1 MELHSFISW
10 LLYSSLMGS
19 ILVGFILVIR
29 LIVMKRMGEKWKY
42 LLWFLLIAKLVL
54 PYAPESSF
62 SVYNLLNHFPIAS
75 SSGTYFTISPNDGI
89 NQLLKT
95 ATAVENIVGA
105 SDDYYL
111 SVNRTFTDFKDR
123 VIFVV
128 WLSGAIGF
136 SCLLVCSTRKL
147 KAVIDSSSRVNERIL
162 CQLLEECKEL
172 LHINSHL
179 ILIESSVFHSPKI
192 VWVMRPYILLPLGL
206 TASCKRE
213 DLRYI
218 LLHELAHWRRKD
230 LYVNWLI
237 ALLQIIHW
245 FNPLIWYAF
254 YRMRQDRELACDATV
269 LSVLHP
275 DEYKRYGRSIIAFA
289 ELYSQHAYS
298 YMTAGLASSK
308 KNIKNRIFMIASY
321 KRETISGFVGKMAL
335 LLFLGCLVLTNA
347 TAKLATSEGQI
358 GNTEQTSAV
367 YEDLSSYFGGYDGT
381 FVLLDLEK
389 EHYAIYNKANSE
401 KRISPDSTYKIISS
415 LMGLENDVISL
426 TDNRIV
432 WDGTRYPIEQWNRDQ
447 TMASAMNY
455 SVNWYFQRLDA
466 AAGESRIES
475 SLQAIGYGNHDLSGG
490 IHDFWIESS
499 LKISPLEQVEIL
511 KRLYN
516 DELPFSREN
525 IDFVKETIKVFD
537 QNGIT
542 LYGKTGTGDVNGKL
556 INGWF
561 VGWVERKGKVFVFA
575 TNIQASDQADGA
587 NAKKITLEIL
597 KNKGIL

>member
-29 LIVMKRMGEKWKY
+29 LIVMKRLGEKWKY

-62 SVYNLLNHFPIAS
+62 SVYNLLNHFPSAS

-105 SDDYYL
+105 NDDYYL
-111 SVNRTFTDFKDR
+111 SVNRIVTDFKDR
-123 VIFVV
+123 VLFVV

-147 KAVIDSSSRVNERIL
+147 KAVIDSSSRVNERSL

-172 LHINSHL
+172 LQINSHL
-179 ILIESSVFHSPKI
+179 ILIESSVFRSPKI
-192 VWVMRPYILLPLGL
+192 VWVMHPYILLPMGL
-206 TASCKRE
+206 AASCQGE

-230 LYVNWLI
+230 LYVNWFI

-269 LSVLHP
+269 LSLLQP

-289 ELYSQHAYS
+289 EFYSQNAYND
-298 YMTAGLASSK
+298 MAAGLASSK
-308 KNIKNRIFMIASY
+308 KNIKNRISMIASY
-321 KRETISGFVGKMAL
+321 KKETTGSFIGKIAL
-335 LLFLGCLVLTNA
+335 VLLLGCLVLTNA
-347 TAKLATSEGQI
+347 KLATSEAQTGS
-358 GNTEQTSAV
+358 NEQASTV
-367 YEDLSSYFGGYDGT
+367 YEDLSSFFDGYDGT

-389 EHYAIYNKANSE
+389 DHYSIYNKVNSE
-401 KRISPDSTYKIISS
+401 KRISPDSTYKIVSS
-415 LMGLENDVISL
+415 LMGLENHVISL
-426 TDNRIV
+426 ADNRIV
-432 WDGTRYPIEQWNRDQ
+432 WDGTSYLIEQWNRDQ
-447 TMASAMNY
+447 TLTSAMQY

-466 AAGESRIES
+466 AAGKGRIES
-475 SLQAIGYGNHDLSGG
+475 SLRTIGYGNHDLSGG

-499 LKISPLEQVEIL
+499 LKISPIEQVEIL

-525 IDFVKETIKVFD
+525 IGFVKDTIKVFAQD
-537 QNGIT
+537 GVA

-561 VGWVERKGKVFVFA
+561 VGWVERQGKVFVFA
-575 TNIQASDQADGA
+575 TNIQASDRADGA
-587 NAKKITLEIL
+587 NAKKITVEIL